1 MKYAMSASSLWPCR
15 RRSSLL
21 GKDSFPPPPVL
32 PAGSHGVAYA
42 RASEKSSGV
51 LSSEMPQATLGT
63 PVLESHIR
71 HVQVEPLP
79 PEALSKPGGPKDGLP
94 LGATEAHQNV

>member
-1 MKYAMSASSLWPCR
+1 MPCLLPACGWPCR

-21 GKDSFPPPPVL
+21 GKDSFLPPPVL

-42 RASEKSSGV
+42 RAREERSGV
-51 LSSEMPQATLGT
+51 LSSEMPQASLGT
-63 PVLESHIR
+63 PALESYIR
-71 HVQVEPLP
+71 HGQVEPLP
-79 PEALSKPGGPKDGLP
+79 LEALSKPGVPKDGLP